1 MKIALA
7 VLTFILIT
15 LSGCSQKEVNHNGSY
30 ERANTASEKA
40 QDKLTKE

>member
-1 MKIALA
+1 MKI
-7 VLTFILIT
+7 ILISLAFVMLA

-30 ERANTASEKA
+30 ERANNASQVA